1 MQVIEI
7 TLTVLAT
14 AFPAILTAIVVIEL
28 LGVARIT
35 QRLNSLIR
43 GMESPESLDNAIN
56 TVIGPATPSTPSKP
70 VPKVRKEE
78 IVEEI
83 EEEYDDEIDEDIEDA
98 PVVVTSFDFG
108 DDELAEE
115 TFDEPA
121 ESETPEPIPEE
132 PMAFEDSHLPDESLG
147 AFELE
152 IDKDGS
158 FELKEE
164 EEKEDEE

>member
-1 MQVIEI
+1 MQVLEI

-14 AFPAILTAIVVIEL
+14 ALPAILTAIVVIEL

-43 GMESPESLDNAIN
+43 GMESPESLDNSIN
-56 TVIGPATPSTPSKP
+56 TVIGPATPSVPSKP
-70 VPKVRKEE
+70 VAKVRKEE

-83 EEEYDDEIDEDIEDA
+83 EEEYDDEIDEDIEDE
-98 PVVVTSFDFG
+98 PVVVTSFDF

-115 TFDEPA
+115 TIDEPA
-121 ESETPEPIPEE
+121 ESETPEPIPGE

-147 AFELE
+147 DFELE